1 MARSRFLR
9 KFAKAILLPAAGLA
23 ALAYMGF
30 PARVGLTASQ
40 AQVSMPGDLL
50 LPTAAVQGD
59 RAVVASGTPEEVWP
73 LALELQS
80 LYEDLFDSELAV
92 VYRQAPD
99 LVVWEAVMPA
109 RDDDHDQD
117 LFRATV
123 AVALRP
129 VSGGTM
135 IHVRERYA
143 VLDGVR
149 GRFAASVVLAT
160 SAVVTSA
167 KLHGFRR
174 QVAVG
179 QAKNPLKD

>member
-1 MARSRFLR
+1 
-9 KFAKAILLPAAGLA
+9 
-23 ALAYMGF
+23 
-30 PARVGLTASQ
+30 
-40 AQVSMPGDLL
+40 
-50 LPTAAVQGD
+50 
-59 RAVVASGTPEEVWP
+59 
-73 LALELQS
+73 
-80 LYEDLFDSELAV
+80 
-92 VYRQAPD
+92 
-99 LVVWEAVMPA
+99 MPA

-149 GRFAASVVLAT
+149 GRFAASVVFAI

>member
-1 MARSRFLR
+1 
-9 KFAKAILLPAAGLA
+9 
-23 ALAYMGF
+23 
-30 PARVGLTASQ
+30 
-40 AQVSMPGDLL
+40 
-50 LPTAAVQGD
+50 
-59 RAVVASGTPEEVWP
+59 
-73 LALELQS
+73 
-80 LYEDLFDSELAV
+80 
-92 VYRQAPD
+92 
-99 LVVWEAVMPA
+99 
-109 RDDDHDQD
+109 
-117 LFRATV
+117 
-123 AVALRP
+123 
-129 VSGGTM
+129 M

>member
-9 KFAKAILLPAAGLA
+9 KLTRAALIPAAGLV
-23 ALAYMGF
+23 ALVYMGF

-40 AQVSMPGDLL
+40 ARVSMPGDLV
-50 LPTAAVQGD
+50 LPTASVVGD
-59 RAVVASGTPEEVWP
+59 RSATVSGTALDVWP
-73 LALELQS
+73 LVLGLQS
-80 LYEDLFDSELAV
+80 LYEDLFDSELTVA
-92 VYRQAPD
+92 YLQAPD
-99 LVVWEAVMPA
+99 LIVWEAVMPA

-135 IHVRERYA
+135 VHVRERYEI
-143 VLDGVR
+143 LEGVR

-167 KLHGFRR
+167 KLRGFRK
-174 QVAVG
+174 VITAG
-179 QAKNPLKD
+179 QAKRPLKG